1 MPGGVGL
8 GVVERNKK
16 KKRWGLPK
24 PLRRRGCAWRDGVGD
39 SGLVL
44 NSTTELVVSH
54 VWKGLF
60 LRDEQLKVRKLPFY
74 RVAER
79 NKAKGKSGLP
89 KPLRRRGC
97 AWRDKVGNDD
107 LLLKCL

>member
-1 MPGGVGL
+1 M
-8 GVVERNKK
+8 
-16 KKRWGLPK
+16 
-24 PLRRRGCAWRDGVGD
+24 
-39 SGLVL
+39 L

>member
-1 MPGGVGL
+1 MPGGVRL

-74 RVAER
+74 IVVE
-79 NKAKGKSGLP
+79 KE
-89 KPLRRRGC
+89 
-97 AWRDKVGNDD
+97 
-107 LLLKCL
+107 